1 MRRPTAIVL
10 FALLIVSHLI
20 SGSPPARAQDGSSPT
35 AHIVQAGDNL
45 YRIALRYGVTI
56 EALMAANGLTTTS
69 VIVPGQMLAIPG
81 ATAPVPAFTTT
92 IPAGGQTHRV
102 VEGESLLQI
111 ARRYNVTLEALA
123 RANNITHA
131 ALIVPGQVLLI
142 PTGGGTAD
150 LGLVGVAVP
159 VQPVKPPAA
168 DLGILPASASS
179 IPIAQQAVPQM
190 PAPTPVVPASA
201 TPVEV
206 TAEATPQVTSEPLP
220 SATGAPIAPPEETAP
235 AVAATRT
242 STTTLLAP
250 VVSGTFDDGLVAPD
264 LGILSPP
271 PELEPPQDST
281 TSPEAAALTAP
292 QEAVSLS
299 EQPAGAPV
307 KVEDSA
313 VLVPAAVGET
323 LNAAEQTEAAPP
335 EPAGSAVL
343 VPVVV
348 DETLNAP
355 DLGIIA
361 PDTAAWV
368 RQPGLFTTG
377 GARVREIFERGQAR
391 GNDAHAFSKV
401 GDCNSELPFF
411 LGRFDSGDYD
421 LGPYAYLQPTID
433 HFAGSFGRQSMA
445 VWTGSHAWSVL
456 DPTWAN
462 PALCLPGETPLGCEF
477 RLHRPSVV
485 LIRLG
490 TNEAYSPAL
499 FEQHMRAIIEY
510 SIEQGVI
517 PLLGTKA
524 DQLEGSDHIND
535 IVRQLAAEYEVP
547 LWDFGRVASTVPG
560 RGLRE
565 DGFHMTWYPLT
576 YSDPRALQAGHSVH
590 NLAALIALHTVW
602 QSAMASVG

>member
-10 FALLIVSHLI
+10 LALLVAFHLI

-35 AHIVQAGDNL
+35 AHTVQAGDNL

-56 EALMAANGLTTTS
+56 EALMAANRLTTTS
-69 VIVPGQMLAIPG
+69 VIVPGQTLVIPS
-81 ATAPVPAFTTT
+81 AAALVPAPAVT
-92 IPAGGQTHRV
+92 IPAGARTHRV
-102 VEGESLLQI
+102 VEGESLLLI
-111 ARRYNVTLEALA
+111 ARRYNVTLDALA

-131 ALIVPGQVLLI
+131 VLIVPGQVLVI

-150 LGLVGVAVP
+150 LGLVGVTVP
-159 VQPVKPPAA
+159 VQAVKPPAL
-168 DLGILPASASS
+168 DLGILPAGASS
-179 IPIAQQAVPQM
+179 APAAQQTAPPM
-190 PAPTPVVPASA
+190 PAPPQVAPASA

-206 TAEATPQVTSEPLP
+206 ATGAAPPVTPEPPP
-220 SATGAPIAPPEETAP
+220 SATRTPVAPPEIAAPAATASSTPTATAP
-235 AVAATRT
+235 P
-242 STTTLLAP
+242 P
-250 VVSGTFDDGLVAPD
+250 VVSGTFDGGLVAPD
-264 LGILSPP
+264 LGILAPP
-271 PELEPPQDST
+271 PALESSQAL
-281 TSPEAAALTAP
+281 AAAPEESASAP
-292 QEAVSLS
+292 
-299 EQPAGAPV
+299 EQPEVVPAAP
-307 KVEDSA
+307 ENSA
-313 VLVPAAVGET
+313 APVPAAVGET
-323 LNAAEQTEAAPP
+323 LGVAEQPEAVPAAP
-335 EPAGSAVL
+335 ENSAALAPAAVG
-343 VPVVV
+343 
-348 DETLNAP
+348 ETLNAP

-391 GNDAHAFSKV
+391 GNNAHAFSKV

-421 LGPYAYLQPTID
+421 LGPYAYLQPAID

-524 DQLEGSDHIND
+524 DQLEGSDRIND

-576 YSDPRALQAGHSVH
+576 YGDPRALQAGHSVH

>member
-10 FALLIVSHLI
+10 LALLIASHLI

-56 EALMAANGLTTTS
+56 DALMAANGLTTTS
-69 VIVPGQMLAIPG
+69 VIVPGQTLAIPG
-81 ATAPVPAFTTT
+81 AAASVPAPAVTV
-92 IPAGGQTHRV
+92 PAGARTHRV

-111 ARRYNVTLEALA
+111 ARRYNVTLDALA

-131 ALIVPGQVLLI
+131 ALIVPGQVLII

-150 LGLVGVAVP
+150 LGLVGVSVP
-159 VQPVKPPAA
+159 VQPVKLPAA
-168 DLGILPASASS
+168 DLGILPAGASS
-179 IPIAQQAVPQM
+179 VPAAQM
-190 PAPTPVVPASA
+190 PAPTQAMSASA
-201 TPVEV
+201 TPPITPESSAGMPASEV
-206 TAEATPQVTSEPLP
+206 STPV
-220 SATGAPIAPPEETAP
+220 APPEGTAP
-235 AVAATRT
+235 AATVPP
-242 STTTLLAP
+242 P
-250 VVSGTFDDGLVAPD
+250 VVSGTSDAGLAAPD
-264 LGILSPP
+264 LGILAPP
-271 PELEPPQDST
+271 PESEAPEQ
-281 TSPEAAALTAP
+281 PEAAAAAP
-292 QEAVSLS
+292 
-299 EQPAGAPV
+299 
-307 KVEDSA
+307 EDSA
-313 VLVPAAVGET
+313 ALVPAAADET
-323 LNAAEQTEAAPP
+323 LSAAEQPEAAPA
-335 EPAGSAVL
+335 ELEDSAAL
-343 VPVVV
+343 VPATV
-348 DETLNAP
+348 DETLNVP

-377 GARVREIFERGQAR
+377 GARVREIFERGQAL
-391 GNDAHAFSKV
+391 GNDPHAFSKV

-421 LGPYAYLQPTID
+421 LGPYAYLQPAID
-433 HFAGSFGRQSMA
+433 YFAGSFGRQSMT

-517 PLLGTKA
+517 PVLGTKA
-524 DQLEGSDHIND
+524 DQLEGSDRIND

-576 YSDPRALQAGHSVH
+576 YGDPRALQAGHPVH
-590 NLAALIALHTVW
+590 NLTALIALNTVW
-602 QSAMASVG
+602 QGAMVGVG

>member
-10 FALLIVSHLI
+10 LALLIASHLI
-20 SGSPPARAQDGSSPT
+20 SGSSPARAQDGGGST
-35 AHIVQAGDNL
+35 AHIVRAGDNL

-69 VIVPGQMLAIPG
+69 VIVPGQTLAIPG
-81 ATAPVPAFTTT
+81 AAASVPAPAVTV
-92 IPAGGQTHRV
+92 PAGTRTHRV
-102 VEGESLLQI
+102 VERESLLQI
-111 ARRYNVTLEALA
+111 ARRYNVTLDALA
-123 RANNITHA
+123 RANAITHA
-131 ALIVPGQVLLI
+131 ALIVPGQVLII
-142 PTGGGTAD
+142 PSGGGTAD
-150 LGLVGVAVP
+150 LGLVGVSVP

-168 DLGILPASASS
+168 DLGILPAGASS
-179 IPIAQQAVPQM
+179 VPAAQQSAPPM
-190 PAPTPVVPASA
+190 PAPTQVAPAS
-201 TPVEV
+201 TVPV
-206 TAEATPQVTSEPLP
+206 EATPQITPELPAEPP
-220 SATGAPIAPPEETAP
+220 ATE
-235 AVAATRT
+235 V
-242 STTTLLAP
+242 STLLAP
-250 VVSGTFDDGLVAPD
+250 AEQAAPAATADSTLAKIVPPLVVSGTFDAGLVAPD
-264 LGILSPP
+264 LGILSPSP
-271 PELEPPQDST
+271 QSEPPQT
-281 TSPEAAALTAP
+281 LAAAPGAAANAPEQPEAAPAELDESVALVA
-292 QEAVSLS
+292 
-299 EQPAGAPV
+299 
-307 KVEDSA
+307 
-313 VLVPAAVGET
+313 AAV
-323 LNAAEQTEAAPP
+323 
-335 EPAGSAVL
+335 
-343 VPVVV
+343 
-348 DETLNAP
+348 DDTLNAP

-391 GNDAHAFSKV
+391 GNNARAFSKV

-421 LGPYAYLQPTID
+421 LGPYAYLQPAID

-477 RLHRPSVV
+477 RLHRPSIV

-510 SIEQGVI
+510 AIEQGVI
-517 PLLGTKA
+517 PVLGTKA
-524 DQLEGSDHIND
+524 DQLEGSDRIND

-565 DGFHMTWYPLT
+565 DGFHMTWYPLS
-576 YSDPRALQAGHSVH
+576 YGDLRALQAGHSVH
-590 NLAALIALHTVW
+590 NLTALIALNTVW

>member
-10 FALLIVSHLI
+10 LALLIASHLI

-56 EALMAANGLTTTS
+56 DALMAANGLTTTS

-81 ATAPVPAFTTT
+81 VAASVPAPAVTV
-92 IPAGGQTHRV
+92 PAGARTHRV

-111 ARRYNVTLEALA
+111 ARRYNVTLDALA

-131 ALIVPGQVLLI
+131 ALIVPGQVLII

-150 LGLVGVAVP
+150 LGLVGVSVP
-159 VQPVKPPAA
+159 VQPVKLPAA
-168 DLGILPASASS
+168 DLGILPAGASFA
-179 IPIAQQAVPQM
+179 PAAQM
-190 PAPTPVVPASA
+190 PAPMQAVPASA
-201 TPVEV
+201 TPLEAAPPV
-206 TAEATPQVTSEPLP
+206 TREPPAEAP
-220 SATGAPIAPPEETAP
+220 
-235 AVAATRT
+235 AATVP
-242 STTTLLAP
+242 SQ
-250 VVSGTFDDGLVAPD
+250 VVSGTFDAGLVAPD
-264 LGILSPP
+264 LGILAPP
-271 PELEPPQDST
+271 PEEST
-281 TSPEAAALTAP
+281 GAPEQPEAAAAAP
-292 QEAVSLS
+292 
-299 EQPAGAPV
+299 
-307 KVEDSA
+307 EDSA
-313 VLVPAAVGET
+313 ALVPAAADET
-323 LNAAEQTEAAPP
+323 LSAAEQPEAAPAEP
-335 EPAGSAVL
+335 EDSAAL
-343 VPVVV
+343 VPATV
-348 DETLNAP
+348 DETLNVP

-377 GARVREIFERGQAR
+377 GARVREIFERGQAL
-391 GNDAHAFSKV
+391 GNDPHAFSKV

-421 LGPYAYLQPTID
+421 LGPYAYLQPAID
-433 HFAGSFGRQSMA
+433 YFAGSFGRQSMT

-517 PLLGTKA
+517 PVLGTKA
-524 DQLEGSDHIND
+524 DQLEGSDRIND

-576 YSDPRALQAGHSVH
+576 YGDPRALQAGHPVH
-590 NLAALIALHTVW
+590 NLTALIALNTVW
-602 QSAMASVG
+602 QGAMVGVG

>member
-10 FALLIVSHLI
+10 LALLIASHLI

-56 EALMAANGLTTTS
+56 DALMAANGLTTTS
-69 VIVPGQMLAIPG
+69 VIVPGQTLAIPG
-81 ATAPVPAFTTT
+81 AAASVPAPAVTV
-92 IPAGGQTHRV
+92 PAGARTHRV

-111 ARRYNVTLEALA
+111 ARRYNVTLDALA

-131 ALIVPGQVLLI
+131 ALIVPGQVLII

-150 LGLVGVAVP
+150 LGLVGVSVP
-159 VQPVKPPAA
+159 VQPVKLPAA
-168 DLGILPASASS
+168 DLGILPAGASFA
-179 IPIAQQAVPQM
+179 PAAQM
-190 PAPTPVVPASA
+190 PAPMQAVPASA
-201 TPVEV
+201 TPL
-206 TAEATPQVTSEPLP
+206 EA
-220 SATGAPIAPPEETAP
+220 APPVTREPPAETP
-235 AVAATRT
+235 AATVP
-242 STTTLLAP
+242 SQ
-250 VVSGTFDDGLVAPD
+250 VVSGTFDAGLVAPD
-264 LGILSPP
+264 LGILAPP
-271 PELEPPQDST
+271 PEEST
-281 TSPEAAALTAP
+281 GAPEQPEAAAAAP
-292 QEAVSLS
+292 
-299 EQPAGAPV
+299 
-307 KVEDSA
+307 EDSA
-313 VLVPAAVGET
+313 ALVPAAADET
-323 LNAAEQTEAAPP
+323 LSAAEQPEAAPAEP
-335 EPAGSAVL
+335 EDSAAL
-343 VPVVV
+343 VPATV
-348 DETLNAP
+348 DETLNVP

-368 RQPGLFTTG
+368 RQPGLFTAG
-377 GARVREIFERGQAR
+377 GARVREIFERGQAL
-391 GNDAHAFSKV
+391 GNDPHAFSKV

-421 LGPYAYLQPTID
+421 LGPYAYLQPAID
-433 HFAGSFGRQSMA
+433 YFAGSFGRQSVT

-517 PLLGTKA
+517 PVLGTKA
-524 DQLEGSDHIND
+524 DQLEGSDRIND

-576 YSDPRALQAGHSVH
+576 YGDPRALQAGHPVH
-590 NLAALIALHTVW
+590 NLTALIALNTVW
-602 QSAMASVG
+602 QGAMVGVG

>member
-10 FALLIVSHLI
+10 LALLIASHLI

-56 EALMAANGLTTTS
+56 DALMAANGLTTTS
-69 VIVPGQMLAIPG
+69 VIVPGQTLAIPG
-81 ATAPVPAFTTT
+81 AAASVPAPAVTV
-92 IPAGGQTHRV
+92 PAGARTHRV

-111 ARRYNVTLEALA
+111 ARRYNVTLDALA

-131 ALIVPGQVLLI
+131 ALIVPGQVLII

-150 LGLVGVAVP
+150 LGLVGVSVP
-159 VQPVKPPAA
+159 VQPVKLPAA
-168 DLGILPASASS
+168 DLGILPAGASFA
-179 IPIAQQAVPQM
+179 PAAQM
-190 PAPTPVVPASA
+190 PAPMQAVPASA
-201 TPVEV
+201 TPLEAAPPV
-206 TAEATPQVTSEPLP
+206 TREPPAEAP
-220 SATGAPIAPPEETAP
+220 
-235 AVAATRT
+235 AATVP
-242 STTTLLAP
+242 SQ
-250 VVSGTFDDGLVAPD
+250 VVSGTFDAGLVAPD
-264 LGILSPP
+264 LGILAPP
-271 PELEPPQDST
+271 PEEST
-281 TSPEAAALTAP
+281 GAPEQPEAAAAAP
-292 QEAVSLS
+292 
-299 EQPAGAPV
+299 
-307 KVEDSA
+307 EDSA
-313 VLVPAAVGET
+313 ALVPAAADET
-323 LNAAEQTEAAPP
+323 LSAAEQPKAAPAEP
-335 EPAGSAVL
+335 EDSAAL
-343 VPVVV
+343 VPATV
-348 DETLNAP
+348 DETLNVP

-368 RQPGLFTTG
+368 RQPGLFTAG
-377 GARVREIFERGQAR
+377 GARVREIFERGQAL
-391 GNDAHAFSKV
+391 GNDPHAFSKV

-421 LGPYAYLQPTID
+421 LGPYAYLQPAID
-433 HFAGSFGRQSMA
+433 YFAGSFGRQSVT

-517 PLLGTKA
+517 PVLGTKA
-524 DQLEGSDHIND
+524 DQLEGSDRIND

-576 YSDPRALQAGHSVH
+576 YGDPRALQAGHPVH
-590 NLAALIALHTVW
+590 NLTALIALNTVW
-602 QSAMASVG
+602 QGAMVGVG

>member
-10 FALLIVSHLI
+10 LALLIAAHLVS
-20 SGSPPARAQDGSSPT
+20 GAPPARAQDGSSPT

-56 EALMAANGLTTTS
+56 DALMAANGLTTTS
-69 VIVPGQMLAIPG
+69 VIVPGQTLAIPG
-81 ATAPVPAFTTT
+81 AAASVPA
-92 IPAGGQTHRV
+92 PAGSVPAGTRTHRV

-111 ARRYNVTLEALA
+111 ARRYNVTLDALA
-123 RANNITHA
+123 RANNITRA
-131 ALIVPGQVLLI
+131 ALIVPGQVLII

-150 LGLVGVAVP
+150 LGLVGVSVP
-159 VQPVKPPAA
+159 VQPVKLPAA
-168 DLGILPASASS
+168 DLGILPAGASS
-179 IPIAQQAVPQM
+179 VPAAQM
-190 PAPTPVVPASA
+190 PAPTQAMSASA
-201 TPVEV
+201 TPPITPESSAETPASEV
-206 TAEATPQVTSEPLP
+206 STPV
-220 SATGAPIAPPEETAP
+220 APPEGTAP
-235 AVAATRT
+235 AATVPP
-242 STTTLLAP
+242 P
-250 VVSGTFDDGLVAPD
+250 VVSGTSDAGLAAPD
-264 LGILSPP
+264 LGILAPP
-271 PELEPPQDST
+271 PESEAPEQ
-281 TSPEAAALTAP
+281 PEAAAAAP
-292 QEAVSLS
+292 
-299 EQPAGAPV
+299 
-307 KVEDSA
+307 EDSA
-313 VLVPAAVGET
+313 ALVPAAADET
-323 LNAAEQTEAAPP
+323 LSAAEQPEAAPA
-335 EPAGSAVL
+335 ELEDSAAL
-343 VPVVV
+343 VPATV
-348 DETLNAP
+348 DETLNVP

-377 GARVREIFERGQAR
+377 GARVREIFERGQAL

-421 LGPYAYLQPTID
+421 LGPYAYLQPAID
-433 HFAGSFGRQSMA
+433 YFAGSFGRQSMT

-477 RLHRPSVV
+477 RLHRPSIV

-517 PLLGTKA
+517 PVLGTKA
-524 DQLEGSDHIND
+524 DQLEGSDRIND

-576 YSDPRALQAGHSVH
+576 YGDPRALQAGHPVH
-590 NLAALIALHTVW
+590 NLTALIALNTVW

>member
-10 FALLIVSHLI
+10 LALLIASHLV

-56 EALMAANGLTTTS
+56 DALMAANGLTTTS
-69 VIVPGQMLAIPG
+69 VIVPGQTLAIPG
-81 ATAPVPAFTTT
+81 AAASVPAPAVTV
-92 IPAGGQTHRV
+92 PAGARTHRV

-111 ARRYNVTLEALA
+111 ARRYNVTLDALA

-131 ALIVPGQVLLI
+131 ALIVPGQVLII

-150 LGLVGVAVP
+150 LGLVGVSVP
-159 VQPVKPPAA
+159 VQPVKLPAA
-168 DLGILPASASS
+168 DLGILPAGASFA
-179 IPIAQQAVPQM
+179 PAAQM
-190 PAPTPVVPASA
+190 PAPMQAVPASA
-201 TPVEV
+201 TPLEAAPPV
-206 TAEATPQVTSEPLP
+206 TREPPAEAP
-220 SATGAPIAPPEETAP
+220 
-235 AVAATRT
+235 AATVP
-242 STTTLLAP
+242 SQ
-250 VVSGTFDDGLVAPD
+250 VVSGTFDAGLVAPD
-264 LGILSPP
+264 LGILAPP
-271 PELEPPQDST
+271 PEEST
-281 TSPEAAALTAP
+281 GAPEQPEAAAAAP
-292 QEAVSLS
+292 
-299 EQPAGAPV
+299 
-307 KVEDSA
+307 EDSA
-313 VLVPAAVGET
+313 ALVPAAADET
-323 LNAAEQTEAAPP
+323 LSAAEQPEAAPAEP
-335 EPAGSAVL
+335 EDSAAL
-343 VPVVV
+343 VPATV
-348 DETLNAP
+348 DETLNVP

-377 GARVREIFERGQAR
+377 GARVREIFERGQAL
-391 GNDAHAFSKV
+391 GNDPHAFSKV

-421 LGPYAYLQPTID
+421 LGPYAYLQPAID
-433 HFAGSFGRQSMA
+433 YFAGSFGRQSVT

-517 PLLGTKA
+517 PVLGTKA
-524 DQLEGSDHIND
+524 DQLEGSDRIND

-576 YSDPRALQAGHSVH
+576 YGDPRALQAGHPVH
-590 NLAALIALHTVW
+590 NLTALIALNTVW
-602 QSAMASVG
+602 QGAMVGVG

>member
-10 FALLIVSHLI
+10 LALLIASHLI

-35 AHIVQAGDNL
+35 AHVVQAGDNL

-56 EALMAANGLTTTS
+56 DALMAANGLTTTS
-69 VIVPGQMLAIPG
+69 VIVPGQRLAIPG
-81 ATAPVPAFTTT
+81 VAASVPAPAVTV
-92 IPAGGQTHRV
+92 PAGARTHRV

-111 ARRYNVTLEALA
+111 ARRYNVTLDALA

-131 ALIVPGQVLLI
+131 ALIVPGQVLII

-150 LGLVGVAVP
+150 LGLVGVSVP
-159 VQPVKPPAA
+159 VQPVKLPAA
-168 DLGILPASASS
+168 DLGILPAGASS
-179 IPIAQQAVPQM
+179 VPAAQM
-190 PAPTPVVPASA
+190 PAPTQAVPASA
-201 TPVEV
+201 TPPITPESSAGTPASEV
-206 TAEATPQVTSEPLP
+206 STPV
-220 SATGAPIAPPEETAP
+220 APPEGTAP
-235 AVAATRT
+235 AATVPP
-242 STTTLLAP
+242 P
-250 VVSGTFDDGLVAPD
+250 VVSGTSDAGLAAPD
-264 LGILSPP
+264 LGILAPP
-271 PELEPPQDST
+271 PESEAPEQ
-281 TSPEAAALTAP
+281 PEAAAAAP
-292 QEAVSLS
+292 
-299 EQPAGAPV
+299 
-307 KVEDSA
+307 EDSA
-313 VLVPAAVGET
+313 ALVPAAADET
-323 LNAAEQTEAAPP
+323 LSAAEQPEAAPA
-335 EPAGSAVL
+335 ELEDSAAL
-343 VPVVV
+343 VPATV
-348 DETLNAP
+348 DETLNVP

-377 GARVREIFERGQAR
+377 GARVREIFERGQAL

-421 LGPYAYLQPTID
+421 LGPYAYLQPAID
-433 HFAGSFGRQSMA
+433 HFAGSFGRQSMT

-462 PALCLPGETPLGCEF
+462 PALCLSGETPLGCEF

-517 PLLGTKA
+517 PVLGTKA
-524 DQLEGSDHIND
+524 DQLEGSDRIND

-576 YSDPRALQAGHSVH
+576 YGDPRALQAGHPVH
-590 NLAALIALHTVW
+590 NLTALIALNTVW

>member
-10 FALLIVSHLI
+10 LALLIASHLI

-56 EALMAANGLTTTS
+56 DALMAANGLTTTS

-81 ATAPVPAFTTT
+81 VAASVPAPAVTV
-92 IPAGGQTHRV
+92 PAGARTHRV

-111 ARRYNVTLEALA
+111 ARRYNVTLDALA

-131 ALIVPGQVLLI
+131 ALIVPGQVLII

-150 LGLVGVAVP
+150 LGLVGVSVP
-159 VQPVKPPAA
+159 VQPVKLPAA
-168 DLGILPASASS
+168 DLGILPAGASFA
-179 IPIAQQAVPQM
+179 PAAQM
-190 PAPTPVVPASA
+190 PAPMQAVPASA
-201 TPVEV
+201 TPLEAAPPV
-206 TAEATPQVTSEPLP
+206 TREPPAEAP
-220 SATGAPIAPPEETAP
+220 
-235 AVAATRT
+235 AATVP
-242 STTTLLAP
+242 SQ
-250 VVSGTFDDGLVAPD
+250 VVSGTFDAGLVAPD
-264 LGILSPP
+264 LGILAPP
-271 PELEPPQDST
+271 PEEST
-281 TSPEAAALTAP
+281 GAPEQPEAAAAAP
-292 QEAVSLS
+292 
-299 EQPAGAPV
+299 
-307 KVEDSA
+307 EDSA
-313 VLVPAAVGET
+313 ALVPAAADET
-323 LNAAEQTEAAPP
+323 LSAAEQPEAAPAEP
-335 EPAGSAVL
+335 EDSAAL
-343 VPVVV
+343 VPATV
-348 DETLNAP
+348 DETLNVP

-377 GARVREIFERGQAR
+377 GARVREIFERGQAL
-391 GNDAHAFSKV
+391 GNDPHAFSKV

-421 LGPYAYLQPTID
+421 LGPYAYLQPAID
-433 HFAGSFGRQSMA
+433 YFAGSFGRQSVT

-517 PLLGTKA
+517 PVLGTKA
-524 DQLEGSDHIND
+524 DQLEGSDRIND

-576 YSDPRALQAGHSVH
+576 YGDPRALQAGHPVH
-590 NLAALIALHTVW
+590 NLTALIALNTVW
-602 QSAMASVG
+602 QGAMVGVG

>member
-10 FALLIVSHLI
+10 LALLIASHLI

-56 EALMAANGLTTTS
+56 DALMAANGLTTTS
-69 VIVPGQMLAIPG
+69 VIVPGQTLAIPG
-81 ATAPVPAFTTT
+81 AAASVPAPAVTV
-92 IPAGGQTHRV
+92 PAGARTHRV

-111 ARRYNVTLEALA
+111 ARRYNVTLDALA

-131 ALIVPGQVLLI
+131 ALIVPGQVLII

-150 LGLVGVAVP
+150 LGLVGVSVP
-159 VQPVKPPAA
+159 VQPVKLPAA
-168 DLGILPASASS
+168 DLGILPAGASFA
-179 IPIAQQAVPQM
+179 PAAQM
-190 PAPTPVVPASA
+190 PAPMQAVPASA
-201 TPVEV
+201 TPLEAAPPV
-206 TAEATPQVTSEPLP
+206 TREPPAEAP
-220 SATGAPIAPPEETAP
+220 
-235 AVAATRT
+235 AATVP
-242 STTTLLAP
+242 SQ
-250 VVSGTFDDGLVAPD
+250 VVSGTFDAGLVAPD
-264 LGILSPP
+264 LGILAPP
-271 PELEPPQDST
+271 PEEST
-281 TSPEAAALTAP
+281 GAPEQPEAAAAAP
-292 QEAVSLS
+292 
-299 EQPAGAPV
+299 
-307 KVEDSA
+307 EDSA
-313 VLVPAAVGET
+313 ALVPAAADET
-323 LNAAEQTEAAPP
+323 LSAAEQPEAAPAEP
-335 EPAGSAVL
+335 EDSAAL
-343 VPVVV
+343 VPATV
-348 DETLNAP
+348 DETLNVP

-368 RQPGLFTTG
+368 RQPGLFTAG
-377 GARVREIFERGQAR
+377 GARVREIFERGQAL
-391 GNDAHAFSKV
+391 GNDPHAFSKV

-421 LGPYAYLQPTID
+421 LGPYAYLQPAID
-433 HFAGSFGRQSMA
+433 YFAGSFGRQSVT

-517 PLLGTKA
+517 PVLGTKA
-524 DQLEGSDHIND
+524 DQLEGSDRIND

-576 YSDPRALQAGHSVH
+576 YGDPRALQAGHPVH
-590 NLAALIALHTVW
+590 NLTALIALNTVW
-602 QSAMASVG
+602 QSAMVGVG

>member
-10 FALLIVSHLI
+10 LVLLIISLLI
-20 SGSPPARAQDGSSPT
+20 SESPHAQAQDGAGPPV
-35 AHIVQAGDNL
+35 HIVQAGDNL

-69 VIVPGQMLAIPG
+69 VIVPGQTLAIPD
-81 ATAPVPAFTTT
+81 AMAPVPAFAAT
-92 IPAGGQTHRV
+92 IPAGARTHRV
-102 VEGESLLQI
+102 AEGESLLQI
-111 ARRYNVTLEALA
+111 ARRYNVTLDALA

-131 ALIVPGQVLLI
+131 ALIVPGQVLII

-150 LGLVGVAVP
+150 LGLVGVTVP

-168 DLGILPASASS
+168 DLGILPAGASAA
-179 IPIAQQAVPQM
+179 PAAPQTAPQM
-190 PAPTPVVPASA
+190 PAYTQVVPASA
-201 TPVEV
+201 TPVEA
-206 TAEATPQVTSEPLP
+206 TAQATPSVTPEPLP
-220 SATGAPIAPPEETAP
+220 SATHTPVASPEETAP
-235 AVAATRT
+235 AATAT
-242 STTTLLAP
+242 GTPTATALAP
-250 VVSGTFDDGLVAPD
+250 VVSGSFDAGLVAPD
-264 LGILSPP
+264 LGILSPS
-271 PELEPPQDST
+271 PEAEPPQDVT
-281 TSPEAAALTAP
+281 ASPEATVLATPEGAA
-292 QEAVSLS
+292 SLA
-299 EQPAGAPV
+299 EQPAG
-307 KVEDSA
+307 
-313 VLVPAAVGET
+313 VPAEAEESAAIAPAPAGET
-323 LNAAEQTEAAPP
+323 LSAAEQPAAAPA
-335 EPAGSAVL
+335 ESAESAAL
-343 VPVVV
+343 VPITV
-348 DETLNAP
+348 DETLSAP

-391 GNDAHAFSKV
+391 GNNAHAFSKV

-421 LGPYAYLQPTID
+421 LGPYAYLQPAID
-433 HFAGSFGRQSMA
+433 YFAGSFGRQSMA

-499 FEQHMRAIIEY
+499 FEQHLRAIIEY

-576 YSDPRALQAGHSVH
+576 YGDPRALQAGHSVH

>member
-10 FALLIVSHLI
+10 LALLIASHLV
-20 SGSPPARAQDGSSPT
+20 SGAPPARAQDGSSPT

-56 EALMAANGLTTTS
+56 DALMAANGLTTTS
-69 VIVPGQMLAIPG
+69 VIVPGQTLAIPG
-81 ATAPVPAFTTT
+81 AAASVPA
-92 IPAGGQTHRV
+92 PAGSVPAGTRTHRV

-111 ARRYNVTLEALA
+111 ARRYNVTLDALA
-123 RANNITHA
+123 RANNITRA
-131 ALIVPGQVLLI
+131 ALIVPGQVLII

-150 LGLVGVAVP
+150 LGLVGVSVP
-159 VQPVKPPAA
+159 VQPVKLPAA
-168 DLGILPASASS
+168 DLGILPAGASS
-179 IPIAQQAVPQM
+179 VPAAQM
-190 PAPTPVVPASA
+190 PAPTQAMSASA
-201 TPVEV
+201 TPPITPESSAETPASEV
-206 TAEATPQVTSEPLP
+206 STPV
-220 SATGAPIAPPEETAP
+220 APPEGTAP
-235 AVAATRT
+235 AATVPP
-242 STTTLLAP
+242 P
-250 VVSGTFDDGLVAPD
+250 VVSGTSDAGLAAPD
-264 LGILSPP
+264 LGILAPP
-271 PELEPPQDST
+271 PESEAPEQ
-281 TSPEAAALTAP
+281 PEAAAAAP
-292 QEAVSLS
+292 
-299 EQPAGAPV
+299 
-307 KVEDSA
+307 EDSA
-313 VLVPAAVGET
+313 ALVPAAADET
-323 LNAAEQTEAAPP
+323 LSAAEQPEAAPA
-335 EPAGSAVL
+335 ELEDSAAL
-343 VPVVV
+343 VPATV
-348 DETLNAP
+348 DETLNVP

-377 GARVREIFERGQAR
+377 GARVREIFERGQAL

-421 LGPYAYLQPTID
+421 LGPYAYLQPAID
-433 HFAGSFGRQSMA
+433 HFAGSFGRQSMT

-477 RLHRPSVV
+477 RLHRPSIV

-517 PLLGTKA
+517 PVLGTKA
-524 DQLEGSDHIND
+524 DQLEGSDRIND

-576 YSDPRALQAGHSVH
+576 YGDPRALQAGHPVH
-590 NLAALIALHTVW
+590 NLTALIALNTVW
-602 QSAMASVG
+602 QSAMVGVG